1 MPSTARTVI
10 KWTGGLIALY
20 LGLYY
25 ATGAGNLLK
34 TGGSVYAQGVKT
46 LQGRG

>member
-1 MPSTARTVI
+1 MKGTIGTGL

-20 LGLYY
+20 LALYY

>member
-1 MPSTARTVI
+1 MNSTAKTVI

-34 TGGSVYAQGVKT
+34 TGGGVYTGAVRT
-46 LQGRG
+46 LQGR